1 MEKCIEDK
9 AMKKSTTLIRFFVQV
24 AILAVAYAAAGFFSE
39 DWEGPFEIVTLD
51 ETMDCMV

>member
-1 MEKCIEDK
+1 MEKFEDK
-9 AMKKSTTLIRFFVQV
+9 AMKKSTTLIRFFVRI

-39 DWEGPFEIVTLD
+39 GGEGTFEIVTLD

>member
-1 MEKCIEDK
+1 
-9 AMKKSTTLIRFFVQV
+9 MKKSTELIKFFIKV

-39 DWEGPFEIVTLD
+39 GGEGSFEIVTLD